1 MVAHESLQAGDACP
15 SCQTG
20 TVYRVKS
27 GVVLRIVGQPPVSA
41 TIYDLEKLRCHLC
54 GTTFTAKEPD
64 GIGDR
69 KYDATAA
76 SMIALLK
83 YGSGLPFNRLSR
95 LQRSLGTPLAA
106 ATQWDVIHDASR
118 ALVPAY
124 RQLIHQAAQG
134 EVVYND
140 DTTVKILELMGKRQT
155 RQSPE
160 QLASAPKNKDGSP
173 RKGLYTSGIVSTAG
187 GRRIALF
194 LSGRQHAGENLAD
207 VLRQRDAELSA
218 PIQMCDGLARNLPEP
233 LATIL
238 ANCLSHA
245 RRDFVDLT
253 NRFGEECFHVL
264 TQLAMVYA
272 VDQQAQDEQLSP
284 LDRLALHQAQS
295 GPVMQALKDWIE
307 RQFNE
312 RRQEPNSALGSA
324 MTYLLKHWEPLTL
337 FLRQPGAPLDNNL
350 CERILKKAILLR
362 KNSLFYRT
370 EHGAQIGDLYLS
382 LIHTCEL
389 NGVNPFDY
397 LTTLQ
402 RHATHV
408 AADPA
413 RWMPWNY
420 GESLAALR
428 CDVA

>member
-1 MVAHESLQAGDACP
+1 
-15 SCQTG
+15 
-20 TVYRVKS
+20 
-27 GVVLRIVGQPPVSA
+27 
-41 TIYDLEKLRCHLC
+41 
-54 GTTFTAKEPD
+54 
-64 GIGDR
+64 
-69 KYDATAA
+69 
-76 SMIALLK
+76 
-83 YGSGLPFNRLSR
+83 
-95 LQRSLGTPLAA
+95 
-106 ATQWDVIHDASR
+106 
-118 ALVPAY
+118 
-124 RQLIHQAAQG
+124 
-134 EVVYND
+134 
-140 DTTVKILELMGKRQT
+140 
-155 RQSPE
+155 
-160 QLASAPKNKDGSP
+160 
-173 RKGLYTSGIVSTAG
+173 
-187 GRRIALF
+187 
-194 LSGRQHAGENLAD
+194 
-207 VLRQRDAELSA
+207 
-218 PIQMCDGLARNLPEP
+218 
-233 LATIL
+233 
-238 ANCLSHA
+238 
-245 RRDFVDLT
+245 
-253 NRFGEECFHVL
+253 
-264 TQLAMVYA
+264 
-272 VDQQAQDEQLSP
+272 
-284 LDRLALHQAQS
+284 
-295 GPVMQALKDWIE
+295 MQALKDWIE

-402 RHATHV
+402 RHAAHV